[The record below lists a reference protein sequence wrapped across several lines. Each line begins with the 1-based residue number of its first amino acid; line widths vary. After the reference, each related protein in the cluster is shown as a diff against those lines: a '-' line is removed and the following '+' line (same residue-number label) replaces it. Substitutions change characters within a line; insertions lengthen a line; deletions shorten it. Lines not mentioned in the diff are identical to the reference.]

1 MMNTSIIISVI
12 GLIISA
18 ISVTAVIYFNSKNS
32 KKTDTKD
39 IERQVAEQTK
49 INCKLDTINQ
59 NTQEIRYDIT
69 TVKKDVQRHGE
80 KIIEIEA
87 SAKQA
92 HKRLDTLEERI
103 NGKEG
108 KEHE

>member
-1 MMNTSIIISVI
+1 MNISIIISFI
-12 GLIISA
+12 GLIIST
-18 ISVTAVIYFNSKNS
+18 ISVMCATYFSHRNS
-32 KKTDTKD
+32 KKTDVQD
-39 IERQVAEQTK
+39 IERQVAERTE

-69 TVKKDVQRHGE
+69 AVKKDVQRHGE

-87 SAKQA
+87 SARQA
-92 HKRLDTLEERI
+92 HHRLDTIESRL

-108 KEHE
+108 KE